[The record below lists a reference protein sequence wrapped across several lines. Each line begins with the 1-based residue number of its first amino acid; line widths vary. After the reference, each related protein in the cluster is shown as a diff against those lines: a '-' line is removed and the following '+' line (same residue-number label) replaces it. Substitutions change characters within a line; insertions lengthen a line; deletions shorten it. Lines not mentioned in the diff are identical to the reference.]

1 MEKATM
7 QTLNTQSN
15 QRPTRTLLTGNRIA
29 AASVLGMAFAAM
41 GIGLTGCGNG
51 IADPA
56 GSLSLAGAST
66 GIHGVM
72 HGGQQPISG
81 ATVTLYAVGTT
92 GLKSASTAVTG
103 ATTTT
108 ASNGEFTLPAYTCG
122 SATMVYLVASGGSS
136 NGGTNTNSAISLI
149 APLGQCSTVLANA
162 ANIYVQMNELTTVAA
177 VYTLA
182 PFMSDYLHVGAAST
196 GFTVTGLTNAVANFN
211 NLVNIATGTVG
222 GASLPAGATL
232 PTAELNTLADIIA
245 ACINSATSTSG
256 QCPMLLTAT
265 SATNTVG
272 AALAIAAN
280 PASTTYTAFATSN
293 SLVSAQSPFQP
304 TLGSNPSDFSIA
316 IKYVAGGA
324 LSGPSAIA
332 IDASGNA
339 WVTNGGGT
347 GLVELTHTGAPTT
360 YTGPVGA
367 QGVAIDKSGNVWV
380 ANTTQNTVIEYVA
393 GSPTSYSVGGLNGP
407 VAIAFDSLNNA
418 WIANLVGNSVTVLSS
433 SGNAVLTGVNPSS
446 AISQPTGIA
455 LDTTGNVYIS
465 NNGGG
470 DVVKLTHSG
479 ALATGSPFTD
489 STLQGSL
496 GVALDSSNNVYA
508 LGSTT
513 GTFSAAAVSQFSST
527 GTAASYSPFAS
538 PSATVPYQGI
548 AVAGTNQVLVT
559 DTATAGHLT
568 SLNLSTSTSVTY
580 GSLNAPIGVAIDPS
594 GDVWTANSGDNT
606 VSEFIGLTTPVTTP
620 IAANVGP

>member
-1 MEKATM
+1 M
-7 QTLNTQSN
+7 QTSNTKSN
-15 QRPTRTLLTGNRIA
+15 QRPTRTLMTGNRIA
-29 AASVLGMAFAAM
+29 AASVLGMAFATM

-56 GSLSLAGAST
+56 SSTSLLGGAST

-92 GLKSASTAVTG
+92 GLKSASTAVPG

-108 ASNGEFTLPAYTCG
+108 ASNGEFTLPSYTCG
-122 SATMVYLVASGGSS
+122 SATMVYLVARGGSS
-136 NGGTNTNSAISLI
+136 NGGANTNSAIGLI
-149 APLGQCSTVLANA
+149 APLGQCSYVLANA

-182 PFMSDYLHVGAAST
+182 PFMSDYLHIGTASS
-196 GFTVTGLTNAVANFN
+196 GSTVTGLTNAVANFN
-211 NLVNIATGTVG
+211 NLVNITTGTVG
-222 GASLPAGATL
+222 GASLPAGATV
-232 PTAELNTLADIIA
+232 PTAELNTLADILA

-256 QCPMLLTAT
+256 QCPTLLNAT
-265 SATNTVG
+265 SASNTVG
-272 AALAIAAN
+272 AALAIATN
-280 PASTTYTAFATSN
+280 PSSSTYTAFATSN

-304 TLGSNPSDFSIA
+304 TLGSTPSDFSIA
-316 IKYVAGGA
+316 IKYTAGGA

-347 GLVELTHTGAPTT
+347 GLVELTSVGTPTT
-360 YTGPVGA
+360 YAGPVGA

-418 WIANLVGNSVTVLSS
+418 WIANFVGNSVTVLSS
-433 SGNAVLTGVNPSS
+433 SGNAVLTSVNPSG

-455 LDTTGNVYIS
+455 LDTTGNVYVA

-470 DVVKLTHSG
+470 NVVKLTHSG
-479 ALATGSPFTD
+479 ALATGSPLTD
-489 STLQGSL
+489 YTLQGTQS
-496 GVALDSSNNVYA
+496 VALDSSNNVYA

-513 GTFSAAAVSQFSST
+513 GAYAAGALSQFAST
-527 GTAASYSPFAS
+527 GAAASYSPFSA
-538 PSATVPYQGI
+538 PSGTGNVGAV
-548 AVAGTNQVLVT
+548 AVAGVNQVIVT
-559 DTATAGHLT
+559 NSVTQGGISSLT
-568 SLNLSTSTSVTY
+568 LGTNSTSVTL
-580 GSLNAPIGVAIDPS
+580 GSLNTPIGVAIDPS
-594 GDVWTANSGDNT
+594 GNVWTANSGDNT
-606 VSEFIGLTTPVTTP
+606 VSQFIGLTTPVTTP